1 MIDLLLMLLVAAVAL
16 LVVGALLAPVEA
28 LGWWA
33 GWSDHGDGRNG
44 AAATIRAAEA
54 APVGTERFVVFLCGI
69 SAEGADALPE
79 EETGWVTLLQS
90 RVPAAVVVDDVFP
103 YSVTNT
109 ALTGDRPFA
118 GFRAG

>member
-1 MIDLLLMLLVAAVAL
+1 MIDLLLTLLVAVVAL

-33 GWSDHGDGRNG
+33 GWFDHGDPLEGASATSRG
-44 AAATIRAAEA
+44 AAPIGAR
-54 APVGTERFVVFLCGI
+54 RFIVFLCGI
-69 SAEGADALPE
+69 SVEGADALPE
-79 EETGWVTLLQS
+79 EETGWVTHLRS
-90 RVPAAVVVDDVFP
+90 RMPEAVVVDDVFP

-118 GFRAG
+118 GFWRWMG